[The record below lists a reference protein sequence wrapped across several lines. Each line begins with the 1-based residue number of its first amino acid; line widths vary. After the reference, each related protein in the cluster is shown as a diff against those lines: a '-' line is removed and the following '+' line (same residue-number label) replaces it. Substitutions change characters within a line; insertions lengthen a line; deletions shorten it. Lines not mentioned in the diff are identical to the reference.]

1 MCENFIPSEVLPGWT
16 ERKAGSKSRAAEAKA
31 EADEVG
37 LPLQAEDGAGS
48 QRGFAGLEVNWNFS
62 CWV

>member
-1 MCENFIPSEVLPGWT
+1 MLPGWT